1 MIAFTFLNPRT
12 AISTIVFRKVSP
24 LSLLRVVSHYSCL
37 AATATRE
44 EQQDIVALPS
54 FDLREQVLVSLFH
67 PCSTMR
73 ELSQIHAL
81 IIRSGFAQHVFVV
94 GRLISFC
101 AVSELG
107 SMKYGNGVFEELN
120 LPDAFIYNTMIRGFV
135 RTGSNEEALTC
146 FRRMRKDGKA
156 ADNFT
161 FSFLLKLC
169 GRLSMVELGKQ
180 VHCSLLKDGYEVHTF
195 VRNTLIHMY
204 AMFRH
209 LAAAR
214 HLFDEMPVK
223 DLVSWNALIDGLV
236 HCMQYKE
243 ALRVFVK
250 MQESGIV
257 PDAATFVVVLSA
269 CAEFGELSFG
279 QRIHSKIS
287 TCVLDEFISVSNS
300 LIDMYSKCGA
310 IDMAILVFQG
320 MKERNTV
327 SWNSMIL
334 GLAMH
339 GRAREAL
346 HLFEEMRL
354 REVDEPNGITFLGV
368 LCACSHGGLV
378 EEGKRYFHCMKRDY
392 GIDPAV
398 QHYGCMVDLLGR
410 TGLLEEAYELIRS
423 MPTGGNAVMWRT
435 LLGACRVHGD
445 LEMGESVRKHLIE
458 LEPDH
463 SSDFV
468 LLSHMYAMVGRWNDV
483 LNVREDMLGV
493 GVQKPQPG
501 NSFIDSFPCAEM
513 LTPTH
518 GIP

>member
-1 MIAFTFLNPRT
+1 MIALKNLNPRNLLRK
-12 AISTIVFRKVSP
+12 ISPF
-24 LSLLRVVSHYSCL
+24 SLLSVAIHHYSSL
-37 AATATRE
+37 EATSTRE
-44 EQQDIVALPS
+44 EEHGKFAFPS
-54 FDLREQVLVSLFH
+54 FHLREQTLVSLFH

-101 AVSELG
+101 AVSEFG
-107 SMKYGNGVFEELN
+107 SMKHANDVFEDIN
-120 LPDAFIYNTMIRGFV
+120 FPDAFICNTMIRGFV
-135 RTGSNEEALTC
+135 RTGSEVEAIDC
-146 FRRMRKDGKA
+146 FKRMRRDGKQ

-169 GRLSMVELGKQ
+169 GQLFMVELGKQ

-204 AMFRH
+204 GMFRN

-243 ALRVFVK
+243 ALRMFVR
-250 MQESGIV
+250 MQESGIA
-257 PDAATFVVVLSA
+257 PDAATFVVVLSS
-269 CAEFGELSFG
+269 CAEFGELGFG
-279 QRIHSKIS
+279 QRVHSKIS

-310 IDMAILVFQG
+310 IDLAVLVFQR

-346 HLFEEMRL
+346 QLFEEL
-354 REVDEPNGITFLGV
+354 QLTEFGEPNGITFLGV
-368 LCACSHGGLV
+368 LCACSHGGLL
-378 EEGKRYFHCMKRDY
+378 EEGRRYFHCMRRDY
-392 GIDPAV
+392 GIDPSV

-410 TGLLEEAYELIRS
+410 TGLLGEAYEVIRS

-501 NSFIDSFPCAEM
+501 NSFIDSFPCGEIPA
-513 LTPTH
+513 TAF